1 MGEEDTEAE
10 TMSEEKM
17 LSFILKMLLQHPPTS
32 RSITPTHLYTG
43 MKLTSGQLVFLAV
56 EELGNMSMLNI

>member
-17 LSFILKMLLQHPPTS
+17 LSFILKMPLQH
-32 RSITPTHLYTG
+32 
-43 MKLTSGQLVFLAV
+43 
-56 EELGNMSMLNI
+56 LGSVSVARC